1 MTSEEINT
9 AWAHYDEV
17 KRLGRPCSPVGFIES
32 REVSRETKAFEMA
45 EDAYNAADHL
55 FNSGDTGE
63 AHFPNNNTMTRISG
77 KGATSRMLLYH
88 RIASI
93 NSKEFVLFAEKEAY
107 RNLLVQ
113 SNTYSP
119 GVIGACVHTFFRMC
133 KKLAGRRVSRKFVGI
148 GSTYYTLKLTSC
160 PTISE
165 MVQLF
170 NVGRP
175 TVLKSIKTFRR
186 LCFEDDEMTW
196 IFIHEK
202 GESNLIRFVNM
213 LELPWQ
219 AVVDVGQDLAAR
231 NADPHN
237 NHHVLRSIRRYMAA
251 HKIYP
256 VPPDVLY
263 KYICAK
269 CAN

>member
-17 KRLGRPCSPVGFIES
+17 KLLERPCSPVGFIES

-119 GVIGACVHTFFRMC
+119 GVVGACVHTFFRMC

-269 CAN
+269 CAS